1 MRRALVALA
10 LLFILVAVAPLTGQ
24 PLPPGADPLD
34 PGELKDELESL
45 FDKALQLEISARITS
60 LDGEEVVWNM
70 DLTRVTLAGRA
81 VQVRLDGSNVTV
93 LAEFTPYVQDDGTLI
108 LVAEGRTWL
117 TGEDEDGVRYRTS
130 FKSLPIRLG
139 EPVLFFPLGNR
150 PVTVGR
156 EETEQFNIELEIN
169 VVSYG
174 EQG

>member
-1 MRRALVALA
+1 MRRFFPLFSLFLFLLLSPIAAQPVPPSAEPLA
-10 LLFILVAVAPLTGQ
+10 PE
-24 PLPPGADPLD
+24 
-34 PGELKDELESL
+34 ELQEELEYL
-45 FDKALQLEISARITS
+45 FDKALRLDISARITS
-60 LDGEEVVWNM
+60 LGGEEVVWNM

-93 LAEFTPYVQDDGTLI
+93 VAEFTPYVQDDGTLI

-117 TGEDEDGVRYRTS
+117 SGEDDEAVRYRTS

-150 PVTVGR
+150 PVTVR
-156 EETEQFNIELEIN
+156 SDEPEQFNIELEIN
-169 VVSYG
+169 VESYG